1 MPPKTEQRDADLHVL
16 RDVPRL
22 DIPFD
27 GNTRHALGVDLPI
40 AAINLPH
47 RTDRWDAVAG
57 RMRSVGLDRL
67 IKMPAVY
74 GAELPRETIAALVH
88 PDRLAID
95 ANPDTHFKVTR
106 PAIGCFLSHLAI
118 WRWMLETGLP
128 RVLVF
133 EDDANPAPGF
143 DAASFRTAM
152 AELEQRDEMV
162 FLGRIIMNGMAE
174 DAAKVAPALPRMF
187 YFNGTF
193 AYLITPSVA
202 RVLIRSLLPI
212 RGHIDVEISR
222 ILIERRNEM
231 AARYTEP
238 HFFEP
243 DWTLRSDCYVP
254 LDGETEAN
262 RELGAH
268 LDACRRLL
276 ESEHRPLLPAF
287 VPAQ

>member
-1 MPPKTEQRDADLHVL
+1 MPPRDDVLEIL

-22 DIPFD
+22 DIAFD
-27 GNTRHALGVDLPI
+27 GTTRQSLGVDLPI

-47 RTDRWDAVAG
+47 RTDRWDAVHG
-57 RMRSVGLDRL
+57 RMKAVGLDRL
-67 IKMPAVY
+67 IKVPAVY
-74 GAELPRETIAALVH
+74 GAELSLETIDALVH
-88 PDRLAID
+88 PSHLAID
-95 ANPDTHFKVTR
+95 ANPDTHFAVTR
-106 PAIGCFLSHLAI
+106 PAIGCFLSHLGI
-118 WRWMLETGLP
+118 WRWMIETGLP

-143 DAASFRTAM
+143 DAARFRATM
-152 AELEQRDEMV
+152 ADLERRDEMV
-162 FLGRIIMNGMAE
+162 FLGRLIMNGMAE

-193 AYLITPSVA
+193 AYLITPSAA
-202 RVLIRSLLPI
+202 RVLIRNLLPI
-212 RGHIDVEISR
+212 RGHIDHQISR
-222 ILIERRNEM
+222 VLIERRGEM

-243 DWTLRSDCYVP
+243 DWNLRSDCYVP
-254 LDGETEAN
+254 LDGETEAD

-268 LDACRRLL
+268 LDRTRRLL

-287 VPAQ
+287 VPAE